1 MSDLHYRNQQIVAI
15 YLCNRAYGGP
25 EEGGWWYDCGE
36 RVTEAPEGINPN
48 DLVTLFDGRNG
59 RLEANAWRDT
69 LQLQLDTYC
78 NNRGSRSDL
87 NSVICE
93 GRYIAKVY
101 ESIAPAFYP
110 ATRPHYE

>member
-48 DLVTLFDGRNG
+48 DLVTLFDGANG
-59 RLEANAWRDT
+59 RHEANAWRDT

-101 ESIAPAFYP
+101 ESHAPAFYP